1 MAVRLIK
8 TDTFTTDVVIR
19 QPGST
24 EDEGFKATFKAL
36 PDDTVR
42 DLLADLRNGR
52 ITQDQMLGQVL
63 VKVAGIQDE
72 TGKDVDADTA
82 LSWVRSNVGAANACG
97 IAYMR
102 EVSGISEKNAQ
113 RSRGR

>member
-19 QPGST
+19 QPGSS
-24 EDEGFKATFKAL
+24 EDESFKATFKVL
-36 PDDTVR
+36 PDDTTR
-42 DLLADLRNGR
+42 DKLADLRSGR
-52 ITQDQMLGQVL
+52 ITQDQLLGEVL
-63 VKVAGIQDE
+63 VKVSGIADE
-72 TGKDVDADTA
+72 YGKDIDPDLA
-82 LSWVRSNVGAANACG
+82 LAWVRGNVGAANACG
-97 IAYMR
+97 VAYMR